1 MRASG
6 RLRNRSRVIA
16 VGVTSTVV
24 ALLVTVLIAGAIG
37 SNRNTQGQRSENT
50 ATINL
55 LARVLDSGANVTI
68 AQFSELL
75 LAKNQ
80 RATITVAGHATVVG
94 DSLRGRSDLI
104 TMTVPIK
111 GGTLTLASPVDNHLD
126 PPLEIVL
133 ITLGVLL
140 VVLGSVALANR
151 TANLQTRRRVDE
163 AVRAAERVS
172 QGDFTARIGAGGP
185 EVLVRLGAAFDAM
198 ASRLESIDHEQRE
211 FLADLAHEIATPIQA
226 LSGYSQGVIDGTI
239 PLETASEAIE
249 NQTARLSELLDELAE
264 LRSLDAP
271 GESKVDEVDLYA
283 LVQGLHQEFE
293 PAASAAGVEL
303 ERRGAHV
310 TLVTDQKLVTTVMSN
325 FVTNALRYTPRGGRI
340 VIGCDADPR
349 QVVLSVADTGIGI
362 APEHQQRIFDRFFRT
377 AEARDRITGGTG
389 LGLTIARRA
398 AHSLGGHIELESE
411 LGRGSS
417 FRLVLPQKART
428 TK

>member
-1 MRASG
+1 VRASG